1 MLWMRRTVVFSHGK
15 DSSPHSRKII
25 ALTETARGEGYEVLA
40 VDYRGIDSPKARVTH
55 LVDSCKDVQGDLVL
69 VGSSL
74 GGYVSLVAAPTLHA
88 RGVFLMAPAIY
99 FDQLPPLRERSID
112 CPFTIVHGWRDDV
125 VPYEDSLRL
134 AREYRAT
141 LHLVDSDHHL
151 YTHMRMIRYYFEHFL
166 IGLDLP
172 RDLQ

>member
-1 MLWMRRTVVFSHGK
+1 MTDKRGTVVFSHGQ
-15 DSSPHSRKII
+15 DSSPHGRKII
-25 ALTETARGEGYEVLA
+25 ALTETALGESYDVLA
-40 VDYRGIDSPKARVTH
+40 VDYRGIDSPKERVTR
-55 LVDSCKDVQGDLVL
+55 LVDACKDVKGDLVL

-74 GGYVSLVAAPTLHA
+74 GGYVSLVAAPTLHV

-99 FDQLPPLRERSID
+99 FDQLAPLRDRSID

-151 YTHMRMIRYYFEHFL
+151 YTHLRMIRFYFEHFL

>member
-1 MLWMRRTVVFSHGK
+1 MNDKRGTVVFSHGLE
-15 DSSPHSRKII
+15 SSPQSRKII
-25 ALTETARGEGYEVLA
+25 ALTATAQGEGYDVLA
-40 VDYRGIDSPKARVTH
+40 VDYRGIDSPKERVTR
-55 LVDSCKDVQGDLVL
+55 LVDACKDVQGDLVL

-74 GGYVSLVAAPTLHA
+74 GGYVSLVGAPTLHA